1 MPESF
6 LSDKSLWLNLQLH
19 SDMEKKMLFEIQND
33 KEVSRIYMELKAGFY
48 AFIHAT
54 IPTLSHEEC
63 EEIYNDSF
71 MALCE
76 NISSGKLQ
84 TLTCSL
90 QTYINQ
96 IGRNKSVSYLRRK
109 GEDLHLISDYQ
120 IGQWDDLPED
130 ENIEADLLEKV
141 YRLVKEM
148 QNDTCRKLLFGFYWH
163 HYTMEMLARLI
174 GANSADVAKTTK
186 NRCLTKLR
194 NAAKALL
201 R

>member
-1 MPESF
+1 M
-6 LSDKSLWLNLQLH
+6 DR
-19 SDMEKKMLFEIQND
+19 KMLFEIHND
-33 KEVSRIYMELKAGFY
+33 KEVSRIYAELKAGFF

-54 IPTLSHEEC
+54 IPTLEHEAC

-71 MALCE
+71 MALCD

-96 IGRNKSVSYLRRK
+96 IGRNKSVSYLRK
-109 GEDLHLISDYQ
+109 KDDSVFIPDYE
-120 IGQWDDLPED
+120 IGQWDDISDD
-130 ENIEADLLEKV
+130 EEIEKDLMDKI
-141 YRLVKEM
+141 YHLVREM

-163 HYTMEMLARLI
+163 HYTMEMLAKLI